1 MDSLTQLVLGASV
14 SEAVMQNKV
23 GRKATL
29 WGAIVGTLPDLD
41 VFIPM
46 GNAVKDFTY
55 HRAESHAIFYMALA
69 TPLLVWLITRIH
81 RQTKHLKFRWI
92 LAVFLTLFTHTILDG
107 FTVYGTQMFL
117 PFTNYP
123 VGWNTIF
130 VIDPIY
136 TLPLLIA
143 VIGFFAIRN
152 KSKAIRLN
160 KIGLVVS
167 SIYLLWGIAGQQ
179 YVKSKA
185 IESFSQQNI
194 NVSQTLIGPTPF
206 NTLLW
211 RIVGMTEEGY
221 VEGFYS
227 ILDKSDEIKFKSY
240 SSEKELLEPI
250 KKNWNVNRLTWFSRG
265 FYKVYQLDE
274 NIVIAD
280 LRMGFGEV
288 YFFSFVVGNK
298 KQSIVKSIEVK
309 QLDVDG
315 FEDFSPLKR
324 LRQRIWDEDM
334 NIKED

>member
-185 IESFSQQNI
+185 FESFSQQNI

-274 NIVIAD
+274 NIVI
-280 LRMGFGEV
+280 
-288 YFFSFVVGNK
+288 S
-298 KQSIVKSIEVK
+298 SS
-309 QLDVDG
+309 
-315 FEDFSPLKR
+315 
-324 LRQRIWDEDM
+324 
-334 NIKED
+334 